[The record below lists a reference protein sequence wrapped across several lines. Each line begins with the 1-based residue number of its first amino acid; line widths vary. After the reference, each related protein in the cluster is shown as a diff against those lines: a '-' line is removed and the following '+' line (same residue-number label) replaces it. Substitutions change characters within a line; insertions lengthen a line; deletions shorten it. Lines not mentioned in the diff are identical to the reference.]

1 MEFPATVEF
10 MKNGFVRA
18 TLRLE
23 DMPFSLYFR
32 NTRVMLDKF
41 KAYVVDSEMVAI
53 DKALVIDRLCGQPVA
68 RRADFLLSLAKGTR
82 KAGV

>member
-1 MEFPATVEF
+1 

-53 DKALVIDRLCGQPVA
+53 DKALIIDRLCG
-68 RRADFLLSLAKGTR
+68 
-82 KAGV
+82 